1 MYEVY
6 QALGWATMM
15 LRKKKKSKNKIRQ
28 RRVKEKRDKRS
39 PDFTRKA
46 QKCNKD

>member
-1 MYEVY
+1 MHEVY

-15 LRKKKKSKNKIRQ
+15 LRKKKQKGNSAKASGK
-28 RRVKEKRDKRS
+28 KRDKRS
-39 PDFTRKA
+39 PKFTRKA